1 MRKKSYYKPYGGR
14 RGNLWA
20 IVLVALAAVCVT
32 GFIALQVFISNN
44 AKTTVEGQPEIMVI
58 LGCQMRE
65 SGPSMSLQDRL
76 DTALMYL
83 EENSVEKI
91 VVSGGQGR
99 DEPCSEARGM
109 ADYLI
114 AAGVSEEQIYLEE
127 NSHSTAENL
136 DLTYDLLVE
145 LGEDPN
151 QEILVV
157 SSGFHLGRVRLLWS
171 RVWGSDENLSLLAAP
186 VSYKPAA
193 VSAFFREPLAVVKS
207 YLLDR

>member
-14 RGNLWA
+14 RGKLWW
-20 IVLVALAAVCVT
+20 IILVSFAAVCMT
-32 GFIALQVFISNN
+32 GFIALQIFISSN
-44 AKTTVEGQPEIMVI
+44 AKTTVNGQPEIMVI

-65 SGPSMSLQDRL
+65 SGPSMTLQDRL
-76 DTALMYL
+76 DAALAYL
-83 EENSVEKI
+83 EENPVEKI

-114 AAGVSEEQIYLEE
+114 AASIPEEQIYLEE

-136 DLTYDLLVE
+136 NLTYDLLVE

-151 QEILVV
+151 QEIMVV

-186 VSYKPAA
+186 VSYKPAE

>member
-32 GFIALQVFISNN
+32 GFIALQVFIFNN

-76 DTALMYL
+76 DTALTYL

-145 LGEDPN
+145 LAEDPN

>member
-32 GFIALQVFISNN
+32 GFIALQVFIFNN

-76 DTALMYL
+76 DTALTYL

-127 NSHSTAENL
+127 NSHSTPENL

-157 SSGFHLGRVRLLWS
+157 SSGFHLGRVRLLGS